1 MNNKG
6 GRTERTPSAWSL
18 EVKRFKELYD
28 KWLDYRLNKFF
39 DLSVYGP
46 SFRSIRIFFLRVG
59 FVIVVFIAYLLS
71 YSFLAQI
78 YSQPTTFSS
87 LAIIA
92 GLNFIRL
99 LLILWIPDFIAI
111 EMAGNYITDIFE
123 LKNPS
128 VAWKFIG
135 EISLGGASEVLH
147 IRDGKVTEEDQDSPI
162 VLIGGPG
169 RVEVEFDTAVLFE
182 KPDGTPHVI
191 GPVAPKSEEKDPA
204 ILEGFE
210 RLREPIIN
218 LRDQYFGYNSSDAIA
233 VESRSLDGIPIS
245 AKDVR
250 IVFSIHRNDG
260 SDTQKPSKEKPFLYN
275 LQSVQDLIYQQAV
288 QVLQGKHPSGE
299 PGAWSNTMRGMVS
312 GAIGA
317 FMSENKLTEF
327 LASISTPE
335 IEAQEHREDTILL
348 QTLRY
353 SDQLSESE
361 SEAFTKP
368 NFHPRTELTDRFMK
382 YTDGFAK
389 RTNERGMDLHWI
401 GVGTWKAPNDTIN
414 VRHRE
419 AWQVSLDNAAQSSD
433 HALEQV
439 VDGACLA
446 EKLQLIKHVP
456 LDAYKESQR
465 NLIEKEKRIE
475 GLLQNFWE
483 QMGNVLNFYY
493 ANNIQN
499 NDVDQL
505 EKAILKIE
513 KLLNIPGGQHMV
525 GGGTLSKVKRRTT
538 SSISESSPP
547 APSSHD
553 EVIPYRNL
561 LALMTKLGVD
571 HKAVDPMIENEA
583 RRHPTLTRKELI
595 ERIVKRLKRYG
606 K

>member
-1 MNNKG
+1 MNKKG
-6 GRTERTPSAWSL
+6 GGTNQTPSAWGL

-28 KWLDYRLNKFF
+28 KWLDYHLNKFF

-46 SFRSIRIFFLRVG
+46 SYRSIRIFFLRVG
-59 FVIVVFIAYLLS
+59 FVFVVFIAYLLS
-71 YSFLAQI
+71 YSFLAQV
-78 YSQPTTFSS
+78 YSQQTTLSS
-87 LAIIA
+87 LIIVT
-92 GLNFIRL
+92 GLNLIRL
-99 LLILWIPDFIAI
+99 LLILWIPVFIAI

-123 LKNPS
+123 LKDPS

-147 IRDGKVTEEDQDSPI
+147 IRDGKVAEEDKDSPI

-191 GPVAPKSEEKDPA
+191 GPVVAKSEEKDPA

-245 AKDVR
+245 AKDIR
-250 IVFSIHRNDG
+250 IVFSIHRSDG
-260 SDTQKPSKEKPFLYN
+260 SDSQKPSKEKPFLYN
-275 LQSVQDLIYQQAV
+275 PQSVQDLIYQQAV
-288 QVLQGKHPSGE
+288 QVLQGEHPSGE
-299 PGAWSNTMRGMVS
+299 PGAWTGTMRGMVS
-312 GAIGA
+312 GEIGA
-317 FMSENKLTEF
+317 FMSQNKLTEF

-389 RTNERGMDLHWI
+389 RANERGMDLHWI
-401 GVGTWKAPNDTIN
+401 GVGTWKAPDEKIN

-419 AWQVSLDNAAQSSD
+419 AWQVALENAAHSSNQ
-433 HALEQV
+433 ALEQI
-439 VDGACLA
+439 VDEACLK
-446 EKLQLIKHVP
+446 EKLRLIKNVP
-456 LDAYKESQR
+456 LEAYKDSEGD
-465 NLIEKEKRIE
+465 LIEKEKRIE
-475 GLLQNFWE
+475 ALLQNFWE

-493 ANNIQN
+493 INNIQN

-525 GGGTLSKVKRRTT
+525 GGGSLSKVKRRTV
-538 SSISESSPP
+538 SSIDESSPP

-561 LALMTKLGVD
+561 LALMTKLGID
-571 HKAVDPMIENEA
+571 HKAVEPMIENEA

-595 ERIVKRLKRYG
+595 ERIVKRLERYG